1 MSILLKFHIID
12 YDIIDF
18 IELQE
23 YVKDDNLFVNVKANV
38 RIVTFEN
45 NKITSKFVDEVY
57 ILKRIYDDTL
67 KLNEGVNIIKCH
79 NCGASID
86 VTKGYCEYCHTK
98 IKYFQSWV
106 LEN

>member
-1 MSILLKFHIID
+1 M
-12 YDIIDF
+12 
-18 IELQE
+18 
-23 YVKDDNLFVNVKANV
+23 FVNVKANV

-45 NKITSKFVDEVY
+45 NKITSKFVDELFT
-57 ILKRIYDDTL
+57 LKRINNDTL
-67 KLNEGVNIIKCH
+67 KLREGVNIIKCH

-98 IKYFQSWV
+98 IKYFQSWI